1 MHSSYTQRLTQHIP
15 PMDATSAFP
24 VNVGLRIK
32 HARESRGLTQEQVSK
47 AMGFKDRQTLSD
59 LENGKRAL
67 KADELLRLSDV
78 LDQDVEFFID
88 PFSVVA
94 EAQYSWRASSTLPKE
109 DLSRFEMTANSWI
122 GLLRWLRA
130 QEPGANSPLG
140 FALRLDS
147 SSSYEAAQYA
157 AEQMVKQFKLGPVPA
172 QRLASCIEHEL
183 DIPVLF
189 VDTGPSYEKSA
200 ISGAV
205 CHLPEMGVIL
215 VNRQESAA
223 RRNYDLAHELF
234 HVLTWE
240 RMKPAHRE
248 SNSVEARERT
258 KRVEQLADNFAA
270 ALLMPRVSLNELL
283 DPARLKD
290 VGHLMEVAQK
300 LQVSITAL
308 GWRLLSLGRINEAT
322 RLALLQGQ
330 RTEMKDQPPQLFSAG
345 FVKLLHVALDKG
357 RISARK
363 AAKGLGLSLNQLSEL
378 FPAYGLSKPFTL

>member
-1 MHSSYTQRLTQHIP
+1 
-15 PMDATSAFP
+15 MDATTTSS

-32 HARESRGLTQEQVSK
+32 HARELQGLTQEQAST

-59 LENGKRAL
+59 IENGKRAL

-94 EAQYSWRASSTLPKE
+94 EAQYSWRASPSLPE
-109 DLSRFEMTANSWI
+109 QELNRFEKTANSWV

-130 QEPGANSPLG
+130 QEPGENRPLG

-157 AEQMVKQFKLGPVPA
+157 AEQMVKQFKLGLAPA
-172 QRLASCIEHEL
+172 HRLAVCIEQEL

-189 VDTGPSYEKSA
+189 VDTGPSFEKSA

-248 SNSVEARERT
+248 SNSVEERERT

-270 ALLMPRVSLNELL
+270 ALLMPTASLDELIE
-283 DPARLKD
+283 PSRLKD
-290 VGHLMEVAQK
+290 VGHLIEVAQK
-300 LQVSITAL
+300 LQVSASAL
-308 GWRLLSLGRINEAT
+308 GWRLVSLGRINEAT

-330 RTEMKDQPPQLFSAG
+330 RGDTQDQQPQLFSAG
-345 FVKLLHVALDKG
+345 LVKLLHVALDKG
-357 RISARK
+357 RLSARK

-378 FPAYGLSKPFTL
+378 FPAYGLSKPFVL

>member
-1 MHSSYTQRLTQHIP
+1 MHSSYTQCLTQHIP
-15 PMDATSAFP
+15 PMDATSTFP

-94 EAQYSWRASSTLPKE
+94 EAQYSWRASSTLPE
-109 DLSRFEMTANSWI
+109 GDLNRFEMTANSWI

-130 QEPGANSPLG
+130 QEPGANSPLE
-140 FALRLDS
+140 FVLRLDS
-147 SSSYEAAQYA
+147 SSSYESAQSA
-157 AEQMVKQFKLGPVPA
+157 AEQMVKQFNLGLVPA
-172 QRLASCIEHEL
+172 QRLASCIEQQL

-300 LQVSITAL
+300 LQVSTTAL
-308 GWRLLSLGRINEAT
+308 GWRLFSLGRINEAT

-330 RTEMKDQPPQLFSAG
+330 RTDMQDQPPQLFSAG
-345 FVKLLHVALDKG
+345 FVKLLHLALDKG